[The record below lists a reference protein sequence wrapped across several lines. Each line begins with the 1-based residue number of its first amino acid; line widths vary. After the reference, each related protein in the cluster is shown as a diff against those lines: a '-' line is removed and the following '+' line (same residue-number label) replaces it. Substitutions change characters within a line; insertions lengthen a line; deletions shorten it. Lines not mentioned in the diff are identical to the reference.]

1 MVSSSL
7 FSYTVDLAAGTQ
19 RNTKTGK
26 VRQIRRLPTQP
37 VRKAPTKRPGG
48 VSEKLKVKK
57 TITKAAVKGRAT
69 KAAKLGRPKA
79 ATAGKSV
86 KPKSKAKPMKLSK
99 PKVCSIA
106 SGPRAKS
113 LVWCGKKTKTS
124 TGLKKDHACCVLQ
137 MRVLPPPIPGIC
149 FLCRRACLLHGPLPY
164 FPFGHFGGCAPASHC
179 GRCTVLSGVVPR
191 RFQDCGCIVVFLV
204 FPKRIVHSSGPV
216 AVLALFKPL
225 CPCFNHEHSPYYPC
239 VRHVFQE
246 DMTKNKFG
254 RLVSKRR
261 SAAGRTA
268 FGRVSRWIAAC
279 KQARAELGITGFV
292 AITKGSEL
300 CLGNLESGWEPPTRP
315 APKKRKGLGA
325 PPRPPRFQRQKLVD
339 CIVVGLMLACWTL
352 STLVFSPFLFMLWV
366 RGVRVS
372 WRTARQKVGKNQ
384 FLFPSW
390 GFSIVCTLM
399 LLACLRFSVN
409 ASMSLA
415 WLPAWM

>member
-1 MVSSSL
+1 MKKLSNFCVIQGLEDTQCSEAERFYVYRYWGTTGRGSKLLDGPCTEERADKSQEAMRHAAAQALGEKKHLGYSPQAAPCEHQLCLPAKKEEKARWQYYVDDCLDGKRRGWHPFEAKAAAQVEEIYRRSREKVVSSSL

-124 TGLKKDHACCVLQ
+124 TGLKK
-137 MRVLPPPIPGIC
+137 
-149 FLCRRACLLHGPLPY
+149 
-164 FPFGHFGGCAPASHC
+164 
-179 GRCTVLSGVVPR
+179 
-191 RFQDCGCIVVFLV
+191 
-204 FPKRIVHSSGPV
+204 
-216 AVLALFKPL
+216 
-225 CPCFNHEHSPYYPC
+225 
-239 VRHVFQE
+239 E

-300 CLGNLESGWEPPTRP
+300 YEKAKELYPHVQPHVLG
-315 APKKRKGLGA
+315 
-325 PPRPPRFQRQKLVD
+325 
-339 CIVVGLMLACWTL
+339 
-352 STLVFSPFLFMLWV
+352 
-366 RGVRVS
+366 
-372 WRTARQKVGKNQ
+372 
-384 FLFPSW
+384 
-390 GFSIVCTLM
+390 
-399 LLACLRFSVN
+399 
-409 ASMSLA
+409 
-415 WLPAWM
+415 

>member
-1 MVSSSL
+1 MAHSSLWVFDPELAEHLQVVDGLDFKLKEKSPGQSVQLSDFFVIQGLEDSQCSEPERFYVYRYSSLAGRANKLLDGPCTEEAMRHASAQALGRFKGLGYSPQAALPCEHQLCLPAKKEEKARWQYYVDDCLDGKRRGWHPFEAKAAAQVEEIYRRSREKVVSSSL

-124 TGLKKDHACCVLQ
+124 TGLKK
-137 MRVLPPPIPGIC
+137 
-149 FLCRRACLLHGPLPY
+149 
-164 FPFGHFGGCAPASHC
+164 
-179 GRCTVLSGVVPR
+179 
-191 RFQDCGCIVVFLV
+191 
-204 FPKRIVHSSGPV
+204 
-216 AVLALFKPL
+216 
-225 CPCFNHEHSPYYPC
+225 
-239 VRHVFQE
+239 E

-300 CLGNLESGWEPPTRP
+300 YEKAKELYPHVQPHVLG
-315 APKKRKGLGA
+315 
-325 PPRPPRFQRQKLVD
+325 
-339 CIVVGLMLACWTL
+339 
-352 STLVFSPFLFMLWV
+352 
-366 RGVRVS
+366 
-372 WRTARQKVGKNQ
+372 
-384 FLFPSW
+384 
-390 GFSIVCTLM
+390 
-399 LLACLRFSVN
+399 
-409 ASMSLA
+409 
-415 WLPAWM
+415 